1 MNNLVVAD
9 IQVRM
14 DNEGRYCLND
24 LHKAAGGKPKQR
36 ANYWLNNIET
46 EELIAEIEKAGFPAF
61 VSNRGFNGGTY
72 VVKELV
78 YAYAMWISPAFHLK
92 VIQAYDT
99 LQTQGIAVAEH
110 AAEDLLA
117 DPLTYLERVFEQAK
131 KLQAAKQIAEAE
143 RDAARNSPLPSLT
156 LVVLLRL
163 EMIIMSVT

>member
-14 DNEGRYCLND
+14 DSEGRYCLND
-24 LHKAAGGKPKQR
+24 LHKAAGGLKKHQPNLWDRRGQIDDLIDELKKNHQMVE
-36 ANYWLNNIET
+36 NNWVTPIHSV
-46 EELIAEIEKAGFPAF
+46 GG
-61 VSNRGFNGGTY
+61 RNGGTF

-143 RDAARNSPLPSLT
+143 RDAAVCFPISSL
-156 LVVLLRL
+156 L
-163 EMIIMSVT
+163 

>member
-24 LHKAAGGKPKQR
+24 LHKAAGGDPKDAPAQWDR
-36 ANYWLNNIET
+36 RERLDGLVAAYRET
-46 EELIAEIEKAGFPAF
+46 MPNGTVWVTPISA
-61 VSNRGFNGGTY
+61 VSGRNGGTFL
-72 VVKELV
+72 VKELV

-110 AAEDLLA
+110 AADGINF
-117 DPLTYLERVFEQAK
+117 TC
-131 KLQAAKQIAEAE
+131 
-143 RDAARNSPLPSLT
+143 
-156 LVVLLRL
+156 
-163 EMIIMSVT
+163 